1 MIYCEYFRHLSWC
14 AIQGKFYLPSFDKRT
29 KYSNVKALDLYMCS
43 VLLIFEMMKE
53 KLTKD

>member
-1 MIYCEYFRHLSWC
+1 MIYCDFLDLLSRC
-14 AIQGKFYLPSFDKRT
+14 AIQGKFYLPSFEKRT